1 MPSMNCLQ
9 VDLEIERI
17 ARVMM
22 TRNREIGKDLIAYLR
37 MQLPTVEVAGLV
49 IISIERLM
57 WFDSEAIIWAIEH
70 MIPSDVMQEVKNIT
84 TTTIYKHLTSKGFV
98 PGKDISVDAEGKLL
112 LNVKAKASIVPVC

>member
-1 MPSMNCLQ
+1 MPGMNCLQ

-17 ARVMM
+17 TRAMM

-37 MQLPTVEVAGLV
+37 MQSPTAEIAGLI

-57 WFDSEAIIWAIEH
+57 WFDTDAILWAIEH
-70 MIPSDVMQEVKNIT
+70 MIPSDIMQEVRNIT
-84 TTTIYKHLTSKGFV
+84 TTTIYKHLTCKGFI

-112 LNVKAKASIVPVC
+112 QIGKLKHLLIPVC

>member
-70 MIPSDVMQEVKNIT
+70 MIPSDVMQEVRNIT

>member
-57 WFDSEAIIWAIEH
+57 WFDSEAILWAIEH
-70 MIPSDVMQEVKNIT
+70 MIPSDVMQEVRDIT

-112 LNVKAKASIVPVC
+112 LNIQVKASVVPVC

>member
-1 MPSMNCLQ
+1 MPGMNCLQ

-17 ARVMM
+17 TRVMM

-57 WFDSEAIIWAIEH
+57 WFDSEAIIWAIEY
-70 MIPSDVMQEVKNIT
+70 MIPSDVMQEVRNIT

>member
-57 WFDSEAIIWAIEH
+57 WFDSEAILWAIEH
-70 MIPSDVMQEVKNIT
+70 MIPSDVMQEVRDIT

-112 LNVKAKASIVPVC
+112 LNIQAKASVVPVC

>member
-1 MPSMNCLQ
+1 MNCLQ

-57 WFDSEAIIWAIEH
+57 WFDSEAILWAIEH
-70 MIPSDVMQEVKNIT
+70 MIPSDVMQEVRDIT

>member
-9 VDLEIERI
+9 VDLEVEKI

-37 MQLPTVEVAGLV
+37 MQLPTTEVAGLV

-57 WFDSEAIIWAIEH
+57 WFDGEAILWAIEH
-70 MIPSDVMQEVKNIT
+70 MIPSDVMQEVRDIT

-112 LNVKAKASIVPVC
+112 LNIKAKASIVPVC